1 MKVIDQILLE
11 WSFRCPDGIVDI
23 NDPTKAAILEEILKE
38 FGVEEKLS
46 PRSAKYFQQKK
57 AGEQEIEST
66 IAFDQLL
73 ESKNLSKRTKEL
85 ITTALTEKEKEIIS
99 KGASKD
105 INKVLNLLNNNSE
118 IIKKTFDIKEG
129 DMGRGEVTL
138 IIASADGQKIAKKGE
153 LGDVVVGGKAYE
165 LKEAD
170 DKNPIRAGGTFR
182 SPVTALTT
190 TLWLLKDEIFDGP
203 NKEKYQELLG
213 DDLFNRWQ
221 QFGKKVK
228 GDENNKQVN
237 WTSFGKKQL
246 PQLKSFL
253 EDLRKKFIEISA
265 SDKLKPEFAVGDKA
279 LDIAPEDIKKIQQAD
294 INQNVSVTGKVIPA
308 SADYEEVQRFRGVI
322 KTLLGRNIFN
332 MSGDDIDNEI
342 KKSFIEELSGG
353 LIMVSSTK
361 FNLVT
366 TEEFIKNFDFIGI
379 TQGNR
384 PQFVPK
390 GVEPIDEVE
399 EE

>member
-1 MKVIDQILLE
+1 MKVIDNILLE

-23 NDPTKAAILEEILKE
+23 NNPIKVAVLEEILEE
-38 FGVEEKLS
+38 FGIKEKLS

-57 AGEQEIEST
+57 SETEPT
-66 IAFDQLL
+66 VAFDQLL

-85 ITTALTEKEKEIIS
+85 VTANLTEKEKDIIS

-105 INKVLNLLNNNSE
+105 INRVLSLLNSNPD

-153 LGDVVVGGKAYE
+153 LGDVVVGNKAYE

-182 SPVTALTT
+182 SPVTSLTT

-203 NKEKYQELLG
+203 NKEKYRELLG

-279 LDIAPEDIKKIQQAD
+279 LDIAPEDLKKIQQAD

-332 MSGDDIDNEI
+332 MSGDQIDDDI

-390 GVEPIDEVE
+390 GVEPVDEGE
-399 EE
+399 E